1 MPWVGDGRTILLWHD
16 VCNNFSLKLSFPS
29 LFSFARRQSCSM
41 QDFLGNMSLEDNF
54 HTPSPLR
61 LLRNITCSA
70 GFLIRCKLP
79 ELARTFRLIRG
90 VMSALAP
97 PSSTS

>member
-1 MPWVGDGRTILLWHD
+1 MPWVDDGRTILLWQD

-54 HTPSPLR
+54 HTPLSPQATQEYHLFCGIFDQMQATR
-61 LLRNITCSA
+61 A
-70 GFLIRCKLP
+70 GKDI
-79 ELARTFRLIRG
+79 
-90 VMSALAP
+90 
-97 PSSTS
+97 